1 MKISRV
7 LLAVLVVVTF
17 GVLAGC
23 DLANEVTGSQ
33 IIGSI
38 IVSNYNWVIGGTKYH
53 VVLYSAGTY
62 MDPYSD
68 YGTVPQAASVEG
80 TFPGSSTDTS
90 DTVNYQFDNVPAG
103 QYSLFAW
110 VDSNGNGSF
119 DSNFDQFGFYFGNP
133 SVMNYTQPLAP
144 DVLVPEKSIVDVG
157 VWVDYYVS

>member
-1 MKISRV
+1 MKIARI

-38 IVSNYNWVIGGTKYH
+38 VSPSWVQGGVPYH

-103 QYSLFAW
+103 EYSLFAW
-110 VDSNGNGSF
+110 VD
-119 DSNFDQFGFYFGNP
+119 
-133 SVMNYTQPLAP
+133 
-144 DVLVPEKSIVDVG
+144 VD